1 MQDPGARAA
10 IEAVRTWDVK
20 KFNPAMLHDMEGAL
34 GSSLLMSCAVY
45 KWDGFA
51 PAPARVS
58 ECKGILGLPAVQAAA
73 TVLPGYSGVIP
84 TPYNEFWYVQVKLSP
99 VDQLTK
105 EIGSQTGDY
114 FFNFPTLAANM
125 PAGITY

>member
-1 MQDPGARAA
+1 M
-10 IEAVRTWDVK
+10 
-20 KFNPAMLHDMEGAL
+20 
-34 GSSLLMSCAVY
+34 
-45 KWDGFA
+45 
-51 PAPARVS
+51 
-58 ECKGILGLPAVQAAA
+58 QAAA

-105 EIGSQTGDY
+105 EIGSQTGEY